1 MAINTA
7 PLVDPRY
14 MEFPE
19 WASRMCEQFAT
30 QQLEI
35 PDERT
40 DWKSWA
46 TGLIAID
53 LFVNEGIPDPS
64 VFENWQDWAAVLVLT
79 VNLRQPQT

>member
-1 MAINTA
+1 
-7 PLVDPRY
+7 
-14 MEFPE
+14 
-19 WASRMCEQFAT
+19 MCEQFAT

>member
-1 MAINTA
+1 
-7 PLVDPRY
+7 
-14 MEFPE
+14 
-19 WASRMCEQFAT
+19 MCEQFAT

-46 TGLIAID
+46 VGLKGID
-53 LFVNEGIPDPS
+53 LFTNEGIPDPYIY
-64 VFENWQDWAAVLVLT
+64 ENWNDWADALVLL